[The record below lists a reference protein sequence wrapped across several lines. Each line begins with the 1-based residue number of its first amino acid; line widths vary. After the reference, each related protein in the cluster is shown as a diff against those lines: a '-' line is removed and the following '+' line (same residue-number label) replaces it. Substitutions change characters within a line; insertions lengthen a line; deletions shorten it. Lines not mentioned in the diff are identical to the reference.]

1 MIIPYCCGPKKP
13 SHSRLDLRSCLHS
26 CDSCYSWFK
35 TVLIS
40 HSFSIA
46 QQCPVPVYTVFTNE
60 QLAQMVQR
68 GVNSKAAL
76 REIEGVGEAR
86 IEKYADRILL
96 VLSSLVQPQLSELFE
111 EVRDDRFSFGRFSQF
126 VVYDPELRVIS
137 APSFRERIVHHAIMN
152 VCEPHL
158 DRWLISDS
166 FACRKV

>member
-1 MIIPYCCGPKKP
+1 
-13 SHSRLDLRSCLHS
+13 
-26 CDSCYSWFK
+26 
-35 TVLIS
+35 
-40 HSFSIA
+40 
-46 QQCPVPVYTVFTNE
+46 
-60 QLAQMVQR
+60 
-68 GVNSKAAL
+68 
-76 REIEGVGEAR
+76 
-86 IEKYADRILL
+86 
-96 VLSSLVQPQLSELFE
+96 LSPLVQPQLSELFE